1 MASGL
6 GNIKLGIDEPFF
18 LKTIENAAARQN
30 AQFAQKHQLK
40 LGVDGKAF
48 SRSLGQITGNVK
60 DFESSL
66 AASNARVI
74 AFGASTAVIGGI
86 IRSFQE
92 LANATIEVE
101 KSMIDVN
108 RVFGLTS
115 SGLQKLTSDLFE
127 VSKVTASSFK
137 DSSKALLEF
146 SRQGV
151 SATDALQRTRDALTL
166 TRLAGVS
173 TESAVESLT
182 ATVNGFSNAGLNTTQ
197 ILNKLVAVEQDYA
210 VGAGDL
216 SEALS
221 RTGQAAQE
229 AGVNLDQLNALV
241 TSAQQNTARGGAVI
255 GNALKTIFTRLQR
268 AETLDQLDSFNVAVR
283 DIEGNVL
290 PATQILKSF
299 AEVYKTLGTSQ
310 KSQLSEQIAGVYQV
324 NILKALIKDLNS
336 ENSIY
341 NNALETG
348 ANATNEAEIATAKLN
363 STMAALFSRV
373 GTGTTQLAS
382 NIGNVT
388 FEPLARS
395 AATSIESIINT
406 LNSALE
412 GDGAGSVFANG
423 LLKGIRNVL
432 SGPAAVGVFAVL
444 YKIGATSFNYLA
456 EIAPKLIGITTE
468 TSKRKALEE
477 QILLSMQQQG
487 GLANAILGA
496 QGNQAAQV
504 AIIANEARLLTQE
517 YQKQVALSKQLAP
530 ILVKQG
536 VSVGKRGYE
545 TTRSGGFIPDSVRNA
560 EIQGAFQGG
569 YIPGKVIKSPVGG
582 VMNSAE
588 TVKYF
593 AGFSQPFINP
603 PANSKAGMK
612 HKEASMRQ
620 TGINPYSSDGF
631 LPNFANPKFVQNII
645 GSYKASL
652 TEKDSIRSAQAQKA
666 QNYYPIVNSEL
677 KNLSSS
683 SGYSLEKLAYSL
695 AALSGNTS
703 DSDARKGLE
712 RIVKNEPYDDL
723 AILPKNVEKVR
734 KMLDSSG
741 SSEELMS
748 ILGKG
753 AKTQNFAPSLLLSE
767 KFSGFGKYK
776 NPLGTPSVMDSWA
789 IYVRNGGALK
799 DKYDRKAVA
808 DKQKRKLFSQSA
820 SGYKYYNTL
829 VKEYGEASQILG
841 IPVRDLQ
848 ARTWGWAR
856 GQVGSVTRNSFDS
869 GFIPNFAYKD
879 SVMGLEQSLSG
890 NKAIYSDNPFP
901 HVRNSS
907 QPTFNSA
914 IADHGGLNNA
924 LNDSILG
931 QKSFGLLNSGFVP
944 NFADATKN
952 KFNLTGVE
960 LRNQS
965 GQFVNREKLAQSV
978 EDYIRSIDLVTTSN
992 LKLNPAIQTIL
1003 KKYNL
1008 KKESFDAVRKASLE
1022 FAKKEREAAIALES
1036 LPPKIANLSS
1046 LKVPPVLR
1054 KDLQEQGLGKTDSK
1068 KKGGINPNTGLSLA
1082 FGIPL
1087 ISGIVEQ
1094 YIYGKAKREDMSQ
1107 KERFGQSLL
1116 SAGSTSISTGA
1127 LVGGSIGGAPGALI
1141 GAAAGSLLALGTAA
1155 KATKLSLEEMS
1166 NKIEESTAKQIGV
1179 VKDYSLIME
1188 QFNNAQASGDTRKAD
1203 LARKDLETLLLSPEG
1218 KSLSG
1223 RLQMSPGGSDLEKI
1237 ISEISSKAASQRGF
1251 VAVAET
1257 MKSDGS
1263 FFSDF
1268 NQKAREAI
1276 LNFTDIVLDGFVY
1289 IKDSSVAVFNTLAK
1303 TIQDPF
1309 AQVISIVARS
1319 FTNLITFISSSFE
1332 LAILKIKDDFLNI
1345 YELFPQ
1351 VFGTDTSKQDKESRL
1366 DAIGKASK
1374 AVFDSFG
1381 GLTDAIT
1388 DGVSLGFTKAYP
1400 ILFPKPFREFASD
1413 IFATDSKRKGGGFS
1427 PDALAEDYIKAGGL
1441 KTIDFLNSIV
1451 PQKPAY
1457 AKGEEFLSSSIF
1469 GKSDAI
1475 RKQEKQGLQ
1484 NEQIYSILGTIGS
1497 SEHSKERGAQMDVLT
1512 DMLLNR
1518 GLDKAQIEAFMQ
1530 LVEKFS
1536 ETGNKKGQAILMNFS
1551 SFMTAINESVTTA
1564 SNVAAERLSLQGSF
1578 VKIKRDIE
1586 KSVSDYINQ
1595 SKVNEAKIVGSFDRQ
1610 KLAFGERQ
1618 RMSEELGKPEEAAY
1632 SRFQSSI
1639 ETINFETQKNVRD
1652 EINKTFEIVND
1663 INNAL
1668 TPESRPKLASLQENL
1683 SKEDYSLEQR
1693 LDLLSQFS
1701 NLQNV
1706 SYADPGQKRE
1716 IEKKIEASRSIIEET
1731 RVSNEESKQTALEI
1745 YKLELKRVD
1754 QSRSFTAGLK
1764 AGFSSLQYEADTLLN
1779 KLGRQLPSAFA
1790 DGMANAITLAITG
1803 AKNIGDALK
1812 DAAISFGQQIISDL
1826 LRASL
1831 YKTISATGVGALFGA
1846 KQKGGVITAQNGMYI
1861 SGGRTGDKNMAL
1873 LEDGEY
1879 VLNRNAVKAA
1889 GGKGVLDQF
1898 NFKQAP
1904 RFATGGGFGTQAE
1917 MKYLR
1922 PKGKDEGYDF
1932 TDTLLSGNSS
1942 QSINAD
1948 NYSAYAY
1955 ENDQYFVKKREQAV
1969 QDLAEKVQRDFVK
1982 KQKNAALIS
1991 SIVGA
1996 VGAMSL
2002 SAGISQIGQQ
2012 AALGSQAAQAAK
2024 SGSLIGT
2031 TPAAQKAISSLSDRQ
2046 LGRFISNNSSD
2057 FRLNGLGLNFSA
2069 GTSNGFLGL
2078 SKLSN
2083 LSQPLTKAG
2092 FTSLKGSGFSLFNQG
2107 VSEGVGLSRRGR
2119 QDGGLIGLNGGGY
2132 LPHGSRLGDT
2142 IPALLTGGEYVM
2154 NNSAVKKYGIGKMN
2168 EMNNGSMNE
2177 NSSSTTSNT
2186 NNNSANISISIDRSG
2201 KSVVGATNSSY
2212 EKQDLILTKDMAR
2225 SIHAVVLK
2233 TMSNEKRYG
2242 GELYKNPLR
2251 S

>member
-40 LGVDGKAF
+40 LGVDGKSF

-127 VSKVTASSFK
+127 ISKVTASSFK

-229 AGVNLDQLNALV
+229 AGVSLDQLNALV

-395 AATSIESIINT
+395 AATAVEDILNI
-406 LNSALE
+406 LNSTLE
-412 GDGAGSVFANG
+412 GDGTGSVFANG

-456 EIAPKLIGITTE
+456 EIAPKLVGITTE

-517 YQKQVALSKQLAP
+517 YQKQVALSRQLAP

-588 TVKYF
+588 HVKYY

-603 PANSKAGMK
+603 PANSKAGMA
-612 HKEASMRQ
+612 HKVNSIRK
-620 TGINPYSSDGF
+620 TGVNPYSS
-631 LPNFANPKFVQNII
+631 
-645 GSYKASL
+645 
-652 TEKDSIRSAQAQKA
+652 
-666 QNYYPIVNSEL
+666 
-677 KNLSSS
+677 
-683 SGYSLEKLAYSL
+683 
-695 AALSGNTS
+695 
-703 DSDARKGLE
+703 
-712 RIVKNEPYDDL
+712 
-723 AILPKNVEKVR
+723 
-734 KMLDSSG
+734 
-741 SSEELMS
+741 
-748 ILGKG
+748 
-753 AKTQNFAPSLLLSE
+753 
-767 KFSGFGKYK
+767 
-776 NPLGTPSVMDSWA
+776 
-789 IYVRNGGALK
+789 
-799 DKYDRKAVA
+799 
-808 DKQKRKLFSQSA
+808 
-820 SGYKYYNTL
+820 
-829 VKEYGEASQILG
+829 
-841 IPVRDLQ
+841 
-848 ARTWGWAR
+848 
-856 GQVGSVTRNSFDS
+856 S
-869 GFIPNFAYKD
+869 GFIPHFAEGK
-879 SVMGLEQSLSG
+879 VPQS
-890 NKAIYSDNPFP
+890 NP
-901 HVRNSS
+901 
-907 QPTFNSA
+907 
-914 IADHGGLNNA
+914 L
-924 LNDSILG
+924 
-931 QKSFGLLNSGFVP
+931 
-944 NFADATKN
+944 
-952 KFNLTGVE
+952 NLTGIE
-960 LRNQS
+960 LRKES
-965 GQFVNREKLAQSV
+965 GQFVNREKVTKSLEEYIKSV
-978 EDYIRSIDLVTTSN
+978 DLLTVGN
-992 LKLNPAIQTIL
+992 FKLNPALQSIL
-1003 KKYNL
+1003 GKYEL
-1008 KKESFDAVRKASLE
+1008 KRDSFDAVIKSSLE
-1022 FAKKEREAAIALES
+1022 YAKQERESIIQSAKLASVREKTIIYENNLASSKKAINDKLKAQLEKTVGLNKIDLQEREKRRAATRETFEAETQKSLALAIRNKNVAPKGALDKSTSVEDINKRLGVINLDLAKKEERRASAREAFAEDTQRSMALAIRNKGTPSKGMLDESIVKNLNKSLGIIEINLAKRDERRAAAIAAFLGT
-1036 LPPKIANLSS
+1036 PPKVTAGTSGANQS
-1046 LKVPPVLR
+1046 LLTPPVLR
-1054 KDLQEQGLGKTDSK
+1054 KELQEQELRK
-1068 KKGGINPNTGLSLA
+1068 KDAKKSGGINASTGLGLA

-1116 SAGSTSISTGA
+1116 STGSTAISTGA

-1141 GAAAGSLLALGTAA
+1141 GAAAGSLLALGSAA

-1179 VKDYSLIME
+1179 VKDYSSIME

-1319 FTNLITFISSSFE
+1319 FTNLISLISSSFE
-1332 LAILKIKDDFLNI
+1332 LAILKIKDDFLTI
-1345 YELFPQ
+1345 YELFPK
-1351 VFGTDTSKQDKESRL
+1351 VFGTDTSKEDRASRL

-1374 AVFDSFG
+1374 RVYDSSV
-1381 GLTDAIT
+1381 GLTDSIS
-1388 DGVSLGFTKAYP
+1388 DGIALGFTKAYP

-1413 IFATDSKRKGGGFS
+1413 IFAKDSKRKGGGFS

-1441 KTIDFLNSIV
+1441 KTIDFLNAIV

-1595 SKVNEAKIVGSFDRQ
+1595 SKINEAKIVGSFDRQ

-1632 SRFQSSI
+1632 ARFQSSI

-1652 EINKTFEIVND
+1652 EINKTFDIVND

-1668 TPESRPKLASLQENL
+1668 TPESRPKLKSLQENL

-1932 TDTLLSGNSS
+1932 TDSLLSGNTS

-2024 SGSLIGT
+2024 SGSLVGT

-2078 SKLSN
+2078 NRLSN

-2168 EMNNGSMNE
+2168 EINNGSMKDGG
-2177 NSSSTTSNT
+2177 SSSTSNT
-2186 NNNSANISISIDRSG
+2186 NNNSATISINIDRSG

>member
-6 GNIKLGIDEPFF
+6 GNIKIGIDEPFF

-115 SGLQKLTSDLFE
+115 AGLQKLTSDLFE

-395 AATSIESIINT
+395 AATAVEDILNV
-406 LNSALE
+406 LNSTLE

-588 TVKYF
+588 HVKYY

-603 PANSKAGMK
+603 PANSKAGMA
-612 HKEASMRQ
+612 HKVNSIRK
-620 TGINPYSSDGF
+620 TGVNPYS
-631 LPNFANPKFVQNII
+631 N
-645 GSYKASL
+645 
-652 TEKDSIRSAQAQKA
+652 
-666 QNYYPIVNSEL
+666 
-677 KNLSSS
+677 
-683 SGYSLEKLAYSL
+683 
-695 AALSGNTS
+695 
-703 DSDARKGLE
+703 
-712 RIVKNEPYDDL
+712 
-723 AILPKNVEKVR
+723 
-734 KMLDSSG
+734 
-741 SSEELMS
+741 
-748 ILGKG
+748 
-753 AKTQNFAPSLLLSE
+753 
-767 KFSGFGKYK
+767 
-776 NPLGTPSVMDSWA
+776 
-789 IYVRNGGALK
+789 
-799 DKYDRKAVA
+799 
-808 DKQKRKLFSQSA
+808 
-820 SGYKYYNTL
+820 
-829 VKEYGEASQILG
+829 
-841 IPVRDLQ
+841 
-848 ARTWGWAR
+848 
-856 GQVGSVTRNSFDS
+856 S
-869 GFIPNFAYKD
+869 GFIPHFAEGK
-879 SVMGLEQSLSG
+879 VPQS
-890 NKAIYSDNPFP
+890 NP
-901 HVRNSS
+901 
-907 QPTFNSA
+907 
-914 IADHGGLNNA
+914 L
-924 LNDSILG
+924 
-931 QKSFGLLNSGFVP
+931 
-944 NFADATKN
+944 
-952 KFNLTGVE
+952 NLTGIE
-960 LRNQS
+960 LRKES
-965 GQFVNREKLAQSV
+965 GQFVNREKVTKSLEEYIKSV
-978 EDYIRSIDLVTTSN
+978 DLLTVGN
-992 LKLNPAIQTIL
+992 FKLNPALQSIL
-1003 KKYNL
+1003 GKYEL
-1008 KKESFDAVRKASLE
+1008 KRDSFDAVIKSSLE
-1022 FAKKEREAAIALES
+1022 YAKQERESIIQSAKLASVREKTIIYENNLASSKKAINDKLKIQLEKTVGLNKIDLQERDKRRASAREAFEAETQKSMAAAIRNKQAPPKGQLDKQTSVEEVNKRLGIIGVDLAQKEERRASAREAFAMDTQRSMSLAIKNKGIPSKGMLDDSIIKNLNKSLGVIEINLARRDERRAAAIAAFLGT
-1036 LPPKIANLSS
+1036 PPKVTAGASVANQS
-1046 LKVPPVLR
+1046 LLVPPVLR
-1054 KDLQEQGLGKTDSK
+1054 KDLQEQELRK
-1068 KKGGINPNTGLSLA
+1068 KEAKKSGGINPSTGLGLA

-1107 KERFGQSLL
+1107 KDRFGQSLL
-1116 SAGSTSISTGA
+1116 STGSTAISTGA

-1141 GAAAGSLLALGTAA
+1141 GAAAGSLLALGSAA

-1179 VKDYSLIME
+1179 VKDYSSIME

-1319 FTNLITFISSSFE
+1319 FTNLISLVSSSFE
-1332 LAILKIKDDFLNI
+1332 LAILKIKDDFLTI
-1345 YELFPQ
+1345 YELFPK
-1351 VFGTDTSKQDKESRL
+1351 VFGTDTSKKDRASRL

-1374 AVFDSFG
+1374 QVYDSSI
-1381 GLTDAIT
+1381 GLSDSIA
-1388 DGVSLGFTKAYP
+1388 DGIALGFTKAYP

-1413 IFATDSKRKGGGFS
+1413 IFATDSRRKGGGFS

-1441 KTIDFLNSIV
+1441 KTIDFLNAIV

-1564 SNVAAERLSLQGSF
+1564 STVAAERLSLQGSF

-1595 SKVNEAKIVGSFDRQ
+1595 SKINEAKIVGSFDRQ

-1618 RMSEELGKPEEAAY
+1618 RMAEELGKPEEAAY
-1632 SRFQSSI
+1632 VRFQSSI
-1639 ETINFETQKNVRD
+1639 ETINSETQKNVRD

-1668 TPESRPKLASLQENL
+1668 TPESRPKLKSLQENL

-1898 NFKQAP
+1898 NFNQAP

-1932 TDTLLSGNSS
+1932 TDALLSGNSS
-1942 QSINAD
+1942 QSINDD

-1955 ENDQYFVKKREQAV
+1955 ENDQYFVQKREKAV
-1969 QDLAEKVQRDFVK
+1969 QALAEKVQRDFVK

-1996 VGAMSL
+1996 VGSVAL
-2002 SAGISQIGQQ
+2002 SAGIGRIGQQ
-2012 AALGSQAAQAAK
+2012 AALGKQIAQADGLGLTATTAEAQAALAGVGKGGLSYSQLGKFASQNSGAFQLNGISLNTLAGAKNGLFGMNKLNNLSGVLNK
-2024 SGSLIGT
+2024 SG
-2031 TPAAQKAISSLSDRQ
+2031 
-2046 LGRFISNNSSD
+2046 
-2057 FRLNGLGLNFSA
+2057 FS
-2069 GTSNGFLGL
+2069 
-2078 SKLSN
+2078 
-2083 LSQPLTKAG
+2083 
-2092 FTSLKGSGFSLFNQG
+2092 SLKGSGFSLLNQG

-2177 NSSSTTSNT
+2177 NSSSSTNNT
-2186 NNNSANISISIDRSG
+2186 NNNSANISINIDRSG
-2201 KSVVGATNSSY
+2201 KSVVGANNSSY